1 VTEQDKTAEE
11 LAAFRGIPYEEAK
24 TQLDED
30 KNILTAEALMCGRE
44 DDVPAGPAPLFEE
57 FRENPLVGLM
67 KNFAL
72 HGILKSTGIRTI
84 HAENGK
90 LLSPPRMSTPE
101 EDEQFLIDET
111 ERKMTEP
118 ADLYVAKVNE
128 VQLDLQKKLKDSL
141 KVLAAHLKK

>member
-44 DDVPAGPAPLFEE
+44 DDVPAGPAPLFED
-57 FRENPLVGLM
+57 
-67 KNFAL
+67 FAL

-128 VQLDLQKKLKDSL
+128 VQLDLQKKLEYSL